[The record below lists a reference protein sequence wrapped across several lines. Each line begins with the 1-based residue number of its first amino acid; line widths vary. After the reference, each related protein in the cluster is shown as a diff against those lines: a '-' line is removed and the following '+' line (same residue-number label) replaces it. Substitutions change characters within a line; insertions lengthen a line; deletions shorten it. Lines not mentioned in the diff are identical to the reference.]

1 VKKNLLL
8 IFFIFLFSFAYA
20 DKLELSGIYLGKN
33 VYVMNPF
40 SDSGVG
46 YCVYQ
51 VTVNGQTSSDEI
63 GSSAFEIDLSQF
75 GFDIGEKV
83 NIVLHY
89 KGGCL
94 PRITNPEAI
103 KPKSTFEI
111 QTAEVDKNG
120 ILYWTTREESGSI
133 PFVVQQYRW
142 NKWITVGEVEGR
154 GLPTINKYEQKVRTH
169 TGKNI
174 FRLSQ
179 TDYTGNAKY
188 SPRIT
193 HESRKAKVDFG
204 PEKVKDELLFTSETL
219 YEIYDQYGNIVF
231 KGFGNKVNV
240 ESLQSGLYYI
250 NYDNTM
256 GSFRKK

>member
-1 VKKNLLL
+1 MKKNLLL

-89 KGGCL
+89 KSGCL
-94 PRITNPEAI
+94 PRIANPEAI
-103 KPKSTFEI
+103 QPKSTFEI
-111 QTAEVDKNG
+111 QTVEVDKND
-120 ILYWTTREESGSI
+120 ILHWTTREESGSI
-133 PFVVQQYRW
+133 PFIVQQYRW
-142 NKWITVGEVEGR
+142 NKWITIGEVEGR
-154 GLPTINKYEQKVRTH
+154 GLTTINKYKLKVRTH

-188 SPRIT
+188 SPKIT
-193 HESRKAKVDFG
+193 HESKKPKVSFG

-219 YEIYDQYGNIVF
+219 YEIYDKYGNIVF
-231 KGFGNKVNV
+231 KGFGNKVNL
-240 ESLQSGLYYI
+240 ESLQPGLYYI